1 MSQVGVYTVSWCRLY
16 KLYLYIQYIISNI
29 YIYIFRYSHEI
40 PMKSPW
46 NHGGGLPGGAVAGMA
61 ACLIG
66 VLELGR
72 LRVLCFDW
80 LRFPG
85 HFTNKKR
92 SFHRFHQTNLEK
104 SLENQIKCH
113 FTKKIWKIWPSNVP
127 KPRSFDISTL
137 LYHWLHALFYVLKRL
152 CDWCKQSLLQI
163 GWQRPFLRPWIN
175 TLVLG
180 KLLVAMDANHPIRL
194 NPCCSSNC
202 LKYRAKDFATHRCGK
217 KNMFHVFSV
226 INPWFQPDVW

>member
-1 MSQVGVYTVSWCRLY
+1 
-16 KLYLYIQYIISNI
+16 
-29 YIYIFRYSHEI
+29 
-40 PMKSPW
+40 MKSPW
-46 NHGGGLPGGAVAGMA
+46 NPHEIMAEAFREEQWLAWRHASSGSWSSGGSGSCAS
-61 ACLIG
+61 IG
-66 VLELGR
+66 S
-72 LRVLCFDW
+72 
-80 LRFPG
+80 FP
-85 HFTNKKR
+85 R
-92 SFHRFHQTNLEK
+92 SFHQQKKVISPVSPNKSGKISRKSNKMSFHQKN
-104 SLENQIKCH
+104 
-113 FTKKIWKIWPSNVP
+113 IWKIWPSNVP

-137 LYHWLHALFYVLKRL
+137 LYHWLHALFHVLKRL

-217 KNMFHVFSV
+217 KNMFHGFSV